1 MANGKIQP
9 KPGSN
14 LAGIKNIVVVASG
27 KGGVGK
33 STTAANLA
41 LALSKGGAR
50 VGLFD
55 ADIYGP
61 SQPLMMGVPDGTRPE
76 VVDEKFMKP
85 LLTHG
90 VLCNSVGFLVDPN
103 QAMVW
108 RGPMVVGA
116 FNQILNDTL
125 WGELDYLIVDMP
137 PGTGDIQLSLAQNVP
152 VTGAVIVTTPQDVA
166 LLDARRGI
174 EMFRKVEV
182 PILGIVENMGLHI
195 CSACGHEEHIF
206 GEGGAQRIAESYDVQ
221 VLGVMPLQ
229 ASIRAHCDSGRPSV
243 VAEPE
248 GRVAGLY
255 MEMAQ
260 AVATALAQSER
271 RTIPDISINED

>member
-1 MANGKIQP
+1 MANEKIQP
-9 KPGSN
+9 KPDSN
-14 LAGIKNIVVVASG
+14 LAGIKNIVVIASG

-41 LALSKGGAR
+41 VALGKGGAK

-61 SQPLMMGVPDGTRPE
+61 SQPMMMGVPAGTRPE
-76 VVDEKFMKP
+76 VVDDKFMKP
-85 LLTHG
+85 LETHG
-90 VLCNSVGFLVDPN
+90 IVCNSVGFLVDQN

-137 PGTGDIQLSLAQNVP
+137 PGTGDIQLSLAQSVP
-152 VTGAVIVTTPQDVA
+152 VTGAIIVTTPQDVA
-166 LLDARRGI
+166 LMDARRGI

-206 GEGGAQRIAESYDVQ
+206 GEGGAQRIAESYGVQ
-221 VLGVMPLQ
+221 VLGVLPLQ
-229 ASIRAHCDSGRPSV
+229 ASIREHCDTGTPT
-243 VAEPE
+243 VAADPD

-255 MEMAQ
+255 REMADS
-260 AVATALAQSER
+260 VSTALAQSQGR
-271 RTIPDISINED
+271 SMPDISISDD